1 MNRRPFR
8 VSLFV
13 FCLAASGLSGKLAF
27 AQSQPSDAK
36 SCKLD
41 SADGK
46 ITHVIQIIF
55 DNVHLR
61 RDNPNVP
68 SDLEQM
74 PHLLN
79 FIRSKGTLDTNHH
92 AVLISHTANDE
103 LTYLTGVYGDR
114 HGIPVANS
122 FGVFRPNGTVANET
136 SFFYW
141 TNHINDLDPASLD
154 TSYGMLSGDGKNAPA
169 PWVPFTRAG
178 CDVGV
183 FSPANVVIE
192 TPSFDVP
199 FIFGKNSPE
208 AQETA
213 DQQFNDFEGAA
224 VHCAKGSPV
233 CSSANHGV
241 ADVLPQEPGGG
252 YTGFNALYGPKY
264 MNQVLGPILDL
275 DGNPMPTFP
284 GFSPTASQS
293 LGYLLAMQTKGIP
306 VTLAYVADLHDSQ
319 VTGNAL
325 GPGDSAYVAQI
336 QTYDAAFD
344 KFFTRLD
351 DAGINETNTLFIIT
365 ADEGD
370 HFVGT
375 APTPANCNGVGIA
388 CQYDYTKVGEL
399 DLNINGLV
407 AAQTS
412 NTTPFDLHFDM
423 APTIYVDGNPDR
435 TSQPMRQLERDFAK
449 LTALN
454 PITNNVDHLA
464 VALADPVEMGLLH
477 MITADSARTPS
488 FTMFG
493 HPDYSFSNSGP
504 ITPVFDEPLN
514 GNAWNHGGIQP
525 EIANI
530 WLGMVGP
537 GVRKG
542 SDDEGDGEDRG
553 ESAVIEFSDHTD
565 VRPTVL
571 ALLGL
576 RDDYSHDGRVL
587 LEALH
592 PSALPVALRDD
603 FDTLV
608 RLGRVYKQ
616 INAPFAEL
624 AQNTLK
630 ISTAALVSNAPG
642 DAVYTTLENK
652 LVAWRDRRDA
662 LASQMR
668 DILEGAAFGGKEVS
682 DQRVEDLI
690 EKANA
695 LLGQVRA
702 CSADT
707 AACAK

>member
-1 MNRRPFR
+1 MNRWPFR
-8 VSLFV
+8 TLLCVLFLV
-13 FCLAASGLSGKLAF
+13 ASGLSGKLAF

-36 SCKLD
+36 PCKLH
-41 SADGK
+41 SADGRIK
-46 ITHVIQIIF
+46 HVIQIIF

-68 SDLEQM
+68 SDMEQM

-92 AVLISHTANDE
+92 PVLISHTADDE

-122 FGVFRPNGTVANET
+122 FGVFRPDGSVASEF

-141 TNHINDLDPASLD
+141 TNHISDLDPSSLD
-154 TSYGMLSGDGKNAPA
+154 TTYGMLSGDGKNAPA

-183 FSPANVVIE
+183 ISSANLAIE

-199 FIFGKNSPE
+199 FIFGPNSPE
-208 AQETA
+208 AQETPG
-213 DQQFNDFEGAA
+213 QQFNDFEGTA

-241 ADVLPQEPGGG
+241 ADVLPQEPGG

-275 DGNPMPTFP
+275 DGNPMATFP
-284 GFSPTASQS
+284 GFSPTASQA
-293 LGYLLAMQTKGIP
+293 LGYLLTMQTSGIP

-319 VTGNAL
+319 ITGNGL
-325 GPGDSAYVAQI
+325 GPGDPAYVVQN
-336 QTYDAAFD
+336 QSYDAAFD
-344 KFFTRLD
+344 KFFTRLNA
-351 DAGINETNTLFIIT
+351 AGINQTNTLFIIT

-375 APTPANCNGVGIA
+375 APTPANCDGVHIA
-388 CQYDYTKVGEL
+388 CQYDYTRVGEL

-407 AAQTS
+407 AAQTG
-412 NTTPFDLHFDM
+412 NTTPFDLHSDM

-435 TSQPMRQLERDFAK
+435 TSNATRQLERDFAK

-454 PITNNVDHLA
+454 PITNNADHLA
-464 VALADPVEMGLLH
+464 VAFADPAEMGLLH
-477 MITADSARTPS
+477 MITADPARTPS

-493 HPDYSFSNSGP
+493 HHDYWFTNSGP
-504 ITPVFDEPLN
+504 ITPVFDDPVN

-525 EIANI
+525 EIANT

-537 GVRKG
+537 GIRKG
-542 SDDEGDGEDRG
+542 PDNADNGEG

-592 PSALPVALRDD
+592 PSALPVALRAD
-603 FDTLV
+603 FDKLV

-616 INAPFAEL
+616 INAPFGEL
-624 AQNTLK
+624 AQKTLN

-642 DAVYTTLENK
+642 DAVYTKLENK
-652 LVAWRDRRDA
+652 LEAWRDWRDA

-668 DILEGAAFGGKEVS
+668 GILEGAAFRGKEVS
-682 DQRVEDLI
+682 DEKVEDLI

-707 AACAK
+707 SACAN

>member
-1 MNRRPFR
+1 MNRWPFR
-8 VSLFV
+8 AWLFV
-13 FCLAASGLSGKLAF
+13 LFLATSGLSGKLAF

-36 SCKLD
+36 SCKLH
-41 SADGK
+41 SADGSIK
-46 ITHVIQIIF
+46 HVIQIIF

-68 SDLEQM
+68 SDMEQM

-92 AVLISHTANDE
+92 AVLISHTADDE

-122 FGVFRPNGTVANET
+122 FGVFRPDGSVASEF

-141 TNHINDLDPASLD
+141 TNHISDLDPSSLD
-154 TSYGMLSGDGKNAPA
+154 TTYGMLSGDGKNAPA

-183 FSPANVVIE
+183 ISSANIAIE

-199 FIFGKNSPE
+199 FIFGPNSPE
-208 AQETA
+208 AQETP

-241 ADVLPQEPGGG
+241 ADVLPQEPGG

-284 GFSPTASQS
+284 GFSPTASQA

-306 VTLAYVADLHDSQ
+306 LTLAYVADLHDSQ
-319 VTGNAL
+319 ITGNGL
-325 GPGDSAYVAQI
+325 GPGDPAYVAQI
-336 QTYDAAFD
+336 ESYDAAFD
-344 KFFTRLD
+344 KFFKRLN

-375 APTPANCNGVGIA
+375 APTPANCDGVNIA
-388 CQYDYTKVGEL
+388 CQYDYAKVGEL

-407 AAQTS
+407 AAQTG
-412 NTTPFDLHFDM
+412 NTTPFDLHSDM

-435 TSQPMRQLERDFAK
+435 TSHATRQLERDFAK

-464 VALADPVEMGLLH
+464 VAFADPVEMGLLH
-477 MITADSARTPS
+477 MITADPARTPS

-493 HPDYSFSNSGP
+493 HPDYWFTNSGP
-504 ITPVFDEPLN
+504 ITPVFDDPVN

-530 WLGMVGP
+530 WLGMAGP
-537 GVRKG
+537 GIRKG
-542 SDDEGDGEDRG
+542 PDNADNDEG

-565 VRPTVL
+565 LRPTVL

-592 PSALPVALRDD
+592 PSALPDALRVD
-603 FDTLV
+603 FDKLV

-616 INAPFAEL
+616 INAPFGEL
-624 AQNTLK
+624 AQKTLN

-642 DAVYTTLENK
+642 DAVYTKLENK
-652 LVAWRDRRDA
+652 LEAWREWRDA

-682 DQRVEDLI
+682 DEKVEDLI

-695 LLGQVRA
+695 LLGELRA

-707 AACAK
+707 SACAK

>member
-1 MNRRPFR
+1 MNRWLFR
-8 VSLFV
+8 AWLFV
-13 FCLAASGLSGKLAF
+13 FFLVASGLSGKPALT
-27 AQSQPSDAK
+27 QSQPLDAT
-36 SCKLD
+36 SCELD
-41 SADGK
+41 SADARIK
-46 ITHVIQIIF
+46 HVIQIIF

-92 AVLISHTANDE
+92 PVLISHTADDE
-103 LTYLTGVYGDR
+103 LTYLTGVYGAR
-114 HGIPVANS
+114 HGMPVANS
-122 FGVFRPNGTVANET
+122 FDVFRPNGSVASEF

-141 TNHINDLDPASLD
+141 TNHISDLDPSSLD
-154 TSYGMLSGDGKNAPA
+154 TTYGMLSGDGKNAPA

-183 FSPANVVIE
+183 FSSANIAIE

-199 FIFGKNSPE
+199 FIFGPNSKE
-208 AQETA
+208 AQETP
-213 DQQFNDFEGAA
+213 DQQFNDFEGSA

-241 ADVLPQEPGGG
+241 ADVLPQEPGG
-252 YTGFNALYGPKY
+252 YIGFNALYGAKY

-275 DGNPMPTFP
+275 DGNPMPAFP

-319 VTGNAL
+319 ITGNGL
-325 GPGDSAYVAQI
+325 GPGDPAYVAQI
-336 QTYDAAFD
+336 ESYDAAFD
-344 KFFTRLD
+344 KFFARLK

-365 ADEGD
+365 PDEGD

-375 APTPANCNGVGIA
+375 APTPATCDGVKIA

-407 AAQTS
+407 AAQTG
-412 NTTPFDLHFDM
+412 NATPFDLHSDM

-435 TSQPMRQLERDFAK
+435 TSHATRQLERDFAK

-454 PITNNVDHLA
+454 PITNNVDHLV

-477 MITADSARTPS
+477 MITADPARTPS

-493 HPDYSFSNSGP
+493 HRDYWFTNSGP
-504 ITPVFDEPLN
+504 ITPVFDDPVN
-514 GNAWNHGGIQP
+514 GNAWNHGGIQS

-537 GVRKG
+537 GIRTG
-542 SDDEGDGEDRG
+542 SGSEDE
-553 ESAVIEFSDHTD
+553 IEFSDHTD

-587 LEALH
+587 LEALD
-592 PSALPVALRDD
+592 PSALPDALRNS
-603 FDTLV
+603 FDGLV
-608 RLGRVYKQ
+608 SLGRVYKE
-616 INAPFAEL
+616 INAPFGEL

-630 ISTAALVSNAPG
+630 ISTAALVSNASG

-652 LVAWRDRRDA
+652 LEAWRDWRDA

-668 DILEGAAFGGKEVS
+668 DILEGAAFGGTEVS
-682 DQRVEDLI
+682 DTTVADLI
-690 EKANA
+690 EKANV

-707 AACAK
+707 VACAK

>member
-1 MNRRPFR
+1 MNRWPFR
-8 VSLFV
+8 TWLVVIF
-13 FCLAASGLSGKLAF
+13 LAASGLIGKPAF

-41 SADGK
+41 SADGRIK
-46 ITHVIQIIF
+46 HVIQIIF
-55 DNVHLR
+55 DNVHVH

-68 SDLEQM
+68 SDMEQM

-122 FGVFRPNGTVANET
+122 FGVFRPDGSVASEF

-141 TNHINDLDPASLD
+141 TNHISDLDPSSLD
-154 TSYGMLSGDGKNAPA
+154 TTYGMLSGDGRNAPA

-183 FSPANVVIE
+183 FSSANIVIE

-199 FIFGKNSPE
+199 FIFGPNSPE
-208 AQETA
+208 AQETP

-241 ADVLPQEPGGG
+241 ADVLPQEPGG
-252 YTGFNALYGPKY
+252 YRGFNALYGPKY
-264 MNQVLGPILDL
+264 MSQVLGPILDL
-275 DGNPMPTFP
+275 DGNPMPAFP

-293 LGYLLAMQTKGIP
+293 LGYLLAMQTQGIP

-319 VTGNAL
+319 ITGNAL
-325 GPGDSAYVAQI
+325 GPGDPAYVAQI
-336 QTYDAAFD
+336 KSYDAAFE
-344 KFFTRLD
+344 KFFTRLN

-375 APTPANCNGVGIA
+375 APTPANCDGVSVA

-407 AAQTS
+407 AAQTG
-412 NTTPFDLHFDM
+412 NTTPFDLHSDM
-423 APTIYVDGNPDR
+423 APTIYVDGNPDG
-435 TSQPMRQLERDFAK
+435 TSHATRQLERDFAK

-477 MITADSARTPS
+477 MITADPARTPS

-493 HPDYSFSNSGP
+493 HRDYWFTNSGP
-504 ITPVFDEPLN
+504 ITPVFDVPLN

-525 EIANI
+525 EIANN

-537 GVRKG
+537 GIRTA
-542 SDDEGDGEDRG
+542 SDNEDGDKG
-553 ESAVIEFSDHTD
+553 ESPVIEFSDHAD

-592 PSALPVALRDD
+592 PSALPDALRNT
-603 FDTLV
+603 FDRLMP
-608 RLGRVYKQ
+608 LGRIYKQ
-616 INAPFAEL
+616 INAPFGEL
-624 AQNTLK
+624 AQKTLK

-642 DAVYTTLENK
+642 DAVYKTLENK
-652 LVAWRDRRDA
+652 LEAWRDWRDA
-662 LASQMR
+662 LASQMQN
-668 DILEGAAFGGKEVS
+668 ILEGAAFGGKEVS
-682 DQRVEDLI
+682 DRWAEDLI
-690 EKANA
+690 EKAND